1 MHLCRGFAIE
11 ITKVL
16 ITSLVSSGD
25 SPPKLPF
32 QLHLKGT
39 PQMLDAPTTTQSTM
53 TLADILNGMKL
64 RMTEQM
70 DAAAEMKA
78 KAYTDKERLHA
89 AILDAAEKHLDVTP
103 EYLEAMRNTFQRSLD
118 KLRRS

>member
-1 MHLCRGFAIE
+1 
-11 ITKVL
+11 
-16 ITSLVSSGD
+16 
-25 SPPKLPF
+25 
-32 QLHLKGT
+32 
-39 PQMLDAPTTTQSTM
+39 MLDAPTTTQSTM

-103 EYLEAMRNTFQRSLD
+103 EYLEAMQHIFQRSLD
-118 KLRRS
+118 KLRRY